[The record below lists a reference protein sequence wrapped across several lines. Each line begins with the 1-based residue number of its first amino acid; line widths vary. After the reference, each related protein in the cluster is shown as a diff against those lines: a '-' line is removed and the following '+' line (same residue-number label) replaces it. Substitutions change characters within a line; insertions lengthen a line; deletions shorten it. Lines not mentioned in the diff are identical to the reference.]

1 MALRSTLKSI
11 KAMRLTLM
19 AGVLLLAVLVA
30 TPANNLALAASR
42 CSGGGGERSHAAE
55 PIAPWSAS
63 PGGFQ
68 GAWTSWSERTS

>member
-11 KAMRLTLM
+11 KAMRLTLI
-19 AGVLLLAVLVA
+19 AGALLLAALVA
-30 TPANNLALAASR
+30 TPANNLASTASR

-55 PIAPWSAS
+55 PIAPWSAL
-63 PGGFQ
+63 PGGFL

>member
-30 TPANNLALAASR
+30 TPARNLALAASR
-42 CSGGGGERSHAAE
+42 CSGGDGERSHAAE
-55 PIAPWSAS
+55 PIAPWSAL

>member
-30 TPANNLALAASR
+30 IPASNLALAASR
-42 CSGGGGERSHAAE
+42 CSGGDGGRSPAAG

-68 GAWTSWSERTS
+68 GAWTSWWERTS